1 MKVLVLYDYPPAPGG
16 LATQGDLLYHGLLEM
31 GVDAK
36 AAHLK
41 SDLEKEWYYRWF
53 KPDAVVGVGFW
64 GDYPDIV
71 EHPQRFGMFAVPWLL
86 ADGYVANYRQE
97 LNVLPLILVTAN
109 WVKETFERDGIRGDR
124 MLVLPVGCDTD
135 SFIPRAGDDAKVHA
149 MRGILGVNPDQLLIL
164 TVGGD
169 AASKGGREMMEAL
182 ALVRDEV
189 PDFRYI
195 CKVWPQPRTEV
206 QNRLDL
212 ELAQSLGISDRVRFV
227 NHRVS
232 RDLMPYLIAS
242 CDVYAAPSRLEG
254 FGMPQVEAGA
264 CGKPVIGIAAMAML
278 DTLVHGETAFLAQVA
293 QANTITQTELGPA
306 AGYPA
311 GHVVHFDQPR
321 VADYRASV
329 PDLADALRLLLN
341 DAGLRDRMGAAGRAR
356 VVARF
361 DYRFVAQ
368 KLAAILSA
376 HLGVA

>member
-1 MKVLVLYDYPPAPGG
+1 
-16 LATQGDLLYHGLLEM
+16 
-31 GVDAK
+31 
-36 AAHLK
+36 
-41 SDLEKEWYYRWF
+41 
-53 KPDAVVGVGFW
+53 
-64 GDYPDIV
+64 
-71 EHPQRFGMFAVPWLL
+71 VPWLR

-109 WVKETFERDGIRGDR
+109 WVKETFERDGIRGDH

-135 SFIPRAGDDAKVHA
+135 SFIPRDGDEAKVLA
-149 MRGILGVNPDQLLIL
+149 MRGILGVSPDQLLIL

-169 AASKGGREMMEAL
+169 AASKGAREMMEAL
-182 ALVRDEV
+182 ALVRGEV

-206 QNRLDL
+206 QNLLDQ
-212 ELAQSLGISDRVRFV
+212 ELARSLGISDRVRFV

-293 QANTITQTELGPA
+293 QANTIAQTTLGPA
-306 AGYPA
+306 AGFPP

-341 DAGLRDRMGAAGRAR
+341 DSGLRSRMGAAGRAR

-361 DYRFVAQ
+361 DYRFVAR

-376 HLGVA
+376 HLGVV

>member
-16 LATQGDLLYHGLLEM
+16 LATQGDLLYHGLLET
-31 GVDAK
+31 GVEAR

-41 SDLEKEWYYRWF
+41 SDLEKEWDYRCF

-71 EHPQRFGMFAVPWLL
+71 QHPRRFGMTAVPWLL

-109 WVKETFERDGIRGDR
+109 WVKETFERDGIRGDH

-135 SFIPRAGDDAKVHA
+135 SFIPRDGDDAKVLA

-182 ALVRDEV
+182 ALVRGEV

-212 ELAQSLGISDRVRFV
+212 ELARSLGISDRVRFI

-264 CGKPVIGIAAMAML
+264 CGKPVLGIAAMAML
-278 DTLVHGETAFLAQVA
+278 DTLVHGETAFLARVA
-293 QANTITQTELGPA
+293 QANAITQTELGPA
-306 AGYPA
+306 AGYPS

-341 DAGLRDRMGAAGRAR
+341 DSGLRNRMGASGRAR

-361 DYRFVAQ
+361 DYRVVAR